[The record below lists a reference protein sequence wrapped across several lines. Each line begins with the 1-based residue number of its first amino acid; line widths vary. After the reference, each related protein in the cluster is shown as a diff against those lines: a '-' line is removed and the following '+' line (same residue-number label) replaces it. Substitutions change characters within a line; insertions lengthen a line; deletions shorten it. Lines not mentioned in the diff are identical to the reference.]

1 METNTDIIVG
11 RDPPSNHKDR
21 TVIVDESASLT
32 TLEHSQ
38 RLSRKKRLLGII
50 WDSFDKPP
58 EERKFMAKID
68 WWILTYCCVAYFVK
82 YLDQTN
88 VSDDPRVAS
97 LGKYPN
103 MSSFL

>member
-1 METNTDIIVG
+1 METNTDIVVG
-11 RDPPSNHKDR
+11 RDPPSNQKDR
-21 TVIVDESASLT
+21 TVIVDEAASST
-32 TLEHSQ
+32 TMEHRQ
-38 RLSRKKRLLGII
+38 GPSRKKRLLGII

-88 VSDDPRVAS
+88 VSDDPSVVH
-97 LGKYPN
+97 LKEYPN
-103 MSSFL
+103 MNSFL